1 MENSFGSN
9 LSILRKRAGISQES
23 LAEQLGISRQ
33 AVSNWE
39 RSLSEPDIST
49 INKISEL
56 LHVPVSELMDRPAGG
71 GSDGLPKISPALT
84 VVSVALAAV
93 HFVLG
98 ICGLVNI
105 AAVVSL
111 PIMCAFIQSTIYVA
125 FTMMIKSNHYD
136 MLAGFDPKKD
146 SIRATRLQMY
156 WAALLSGLTTV
167 LFELI
172 FVLIYFVRMEK
183 QMDQTVIMIFSYYA
197 AEVIVFIAISL
208 KIKSRT

>member
-1 MENSFGSN
+1 
-9 LSILRKRAGISQES
+9 
-23 LAEQLGISRQ
+23 
-33 AVSNWE
+33 
-39 RSLSEPDIST
+39 
-49 INKISEL
+49 
-56 LHVPVSELMDRPAGG
+56 MDRPAGG

-84 VVSVALAAV
+84 IVSVALAAV
-93 HFVLG
+93 HLALG

-105 AAVVSL
+105 AAVVFL

-156 WAALLSGLTTV
+156 WAATLSGLTTV

-183 QMDQTVIMIFSYYA
+183 QMDRTVIMIFSYYA